1 MDEKELFEEWIT
13 TVKGKTE
20 STAFKYSRAIVTIMN
35 ELYEETG
42 IRYDFYKM
50 SNISDVERGVEHY
63 LSISKFSE
71 KAERGNRM
79 YSCALR
85 KYIEFMKEVRGL

>member
-1 MDEKELFEEWIT
+1 MDNKEQFEEWVIL
-13 TVKGKTE
+13 KQKRSE
-20 STAFKYSRAIVTIMN
+20 STAYKYSRAIVTIMN

-50 SNISDVERGVEHY
+50 SNISDVERGLKHY
-63 LSISKFSE
+63 LLIPKFSE
-71 KAERGNRM
+71 KDERGNRM

-85 KYIEFMKEVRGL
+85 KYIEFMKEDRGL